1 MKTPFRPHLH
11 RPAATPGEGP
21 KHSPAVRCGLRW
33 LRPAMLLLLLLGVS
47 CDILEEDLSGS
58 TARVIAPTDGAELL
72 PGEVTFRWEA
82 VEGASGYT
90 LRVVMPSFAEAGR
103 IVADTLLRA
112 DTLGAARSYGCR
124 MRLDVGD
131 YEWSVEAF
139 NGAYATQPCVMRLSV
154 VEIPPAE
161 EPETPEP

>member
-1 MKTPFRPHLH
+1 MKTPFHPHLH

-47 CDILEEDLSGS
+47 CDILEEDLSGR
-58 TARVIAPTDGAELL
+58 TARVIAPTDGAALP

-82 VEGASGYT
+82 VEGASGYA
-90 LRVVMPSFAEAGR
+90 LRVVTPSFAEAGR

-124 MRLDVGD
+124 IRLETGD

-139 NGAYATQPCVMRLSV
+139 NGAYATQPCIMRLSV
-154 VEIPPAE
+154 VEIPPTE